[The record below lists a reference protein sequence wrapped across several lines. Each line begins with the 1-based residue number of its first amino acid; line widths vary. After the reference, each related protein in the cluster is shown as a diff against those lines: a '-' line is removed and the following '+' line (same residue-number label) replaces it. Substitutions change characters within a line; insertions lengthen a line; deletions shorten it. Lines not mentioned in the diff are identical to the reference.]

1 MVNLTLDRVG
11 ARYGRS
17 AVIADVTTPPLA
29 GGELTAVIGPNAAGK
44 SSLFKRIAG
53 LLSGPGTVSVTGAT
67 PQSPAQITYMP
78 QDTGAN
84 AVLSVYES
92 IMVASKQG
100 ASWRVRDSDLAHID
114 ELVAALGI
122 EEIAFRSLGTL
133 SGGQRQLVAIAQ
145 ALVRQPDVLLMDEPT
160 SALDLN
166 RQVEVLAF
174 MQALAARRGM
184 TVLIALHDLNHAL
197 RYCRNAIVV
206 ADGRVIACGETASV
220 VTPALLHEIWRV
232 DARIETCSRGTPL
245 VVVDGPVAR
254 AGLQN
259 MA

>member
-1 MVNLTLDRVG
+1 MVNLTLNGVG

-17 AVIADVTTPPLA
+17 AVVADVSTPPLA
-29 GGELTAVIGPNAAGK
+29 GGTLTAVIGPNAAGK

-53 LLSGPGTVSVTGAT
+53 LLSGPGTVMVTGSA
-67 PQSPAQITYMP
+67 PDSAAQITYMP

-92 IMVASKQG
+92 IMVAAKQG
-100 ASWRVRDSDLAHID
+100 ASWRVREEELAHID

-122 EEIAFRSLGTL
+122 GEIALRGLGTL

-174 MQALAARRGM
+174 MQGLAARRGM
-184 TVLIALHDLNHAL
+184 AVLIALHDLNHAL
-197 RYCRNAIVV
+197 RYCKSALVV

-220 VTPALLHEIWRV
+220 VTSALLRDIWRV

-254 AGLQN
+254 PSPS
-259 MA
+259 